1 MHDLKWS
8 ESERKQA
15 RVAFNACLQ
24 AELAEMVN
32 TFKSRAAA
40 ATSADEVWAI
50 EEFLTQK
57 RREID
62 GKYDYRYSQLI
73 IVFGRLVREGRLR
86 GEELQGF
93 SADKQSFILRIAS
106 L

>member
-8 ESERKQA
+8 ESEKKQA

-86 GEELQGF
+86 EEELQDF
-93 SADKQSFILRIAS
+93 SADKQSYILRISS